1 MKKRVVFLIML
12 LGIFLFLSGCQNGKN
27 PIKVVDDWI
36 KENLW

>member
-1 MKKRVVFLIML
+1 MRKKVVLIML

-27 PIKVVDDWI
+27 PIKAADDWI